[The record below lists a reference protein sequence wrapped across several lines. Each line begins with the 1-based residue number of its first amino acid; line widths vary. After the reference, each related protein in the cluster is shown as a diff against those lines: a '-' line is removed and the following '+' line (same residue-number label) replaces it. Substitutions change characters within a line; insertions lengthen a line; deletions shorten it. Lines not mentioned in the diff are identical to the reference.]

1 MVNQR
6 NTTFDK
12 WVDRVN
18 YGLLI
23 LITII
28 VVYPLLLV
36 VVSSISDPDAVNNG
50 SVWLYPIGFTLEGY
64 QAIFA
69 DPTIWR
75 GYANSL
81 LYMALGTVLSIIIT
95 IPAGYAMSR
104 TDLKGRNV
112 FMFFIAF
119 TMFFGG
125 GLIPSYLLIKGLG
138 MNNTIW
144 ALIIPGAVSAYNLII
159 VRTFFQSTIPK
170 ELLEA
175 SQMDGCSD
183 FRFFGSI
190 VLPLSVPIIAVITLF
205 TAVGHWNSYFQ
216 ALIYIRDEAL
226 YPLQLVLRNILIVNE
241 TQNQMLESMQD
252 MTKVERLNNLM
263 KYGVIV
269 VASIP
274 MLILYPFLQRYFVKG
289 IMIGSIKG

>member
-1 MVNQR
+1 MVSQR

-12 WVDRVN
+12 WVDRIN

-23 LITII
+23 LVTLI

-75 GYANSL
+75 GYGNSL
-81 LYMALGTVLSIIIT
+81 LYMVLGTVLSIVVT
-95 IPAGYAMSR
+95 IPAGYALSR

-183 FRFFGSI
+183 FRFFGNI

-269 VASIP
+269 VSSIP